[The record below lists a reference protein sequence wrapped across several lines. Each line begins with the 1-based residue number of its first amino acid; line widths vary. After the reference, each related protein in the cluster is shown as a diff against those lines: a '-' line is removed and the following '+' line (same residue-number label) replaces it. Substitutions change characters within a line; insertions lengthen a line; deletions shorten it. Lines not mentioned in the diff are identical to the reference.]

1 MNISQKIKIGR
12 EHKNMTQADLAKT
25 SGVPIDSIKRYER
38 VDSNITITNLVKIAQ
53 ALEVDLN
60 FFYEEY
66 HTPTTIPAQSMPH
79 LPHSPTPQHTIK
91 YYPNIRVSAGY
102 GIANFEEEFE
112 LIDATFLNTFNLA
125 NVKNLEMVQVQGDS
139 MLPYIE
145 DGEFIILERKSDF
158 KNGEIIVF
166 NLNDNIYIK
175 QALRIPNQ
183 NKISCISKN
192 PLFPSFDIEGD
203 DLNKMQLIGIL
214 RAKIKRF

>member
-1 MNISQKIKIGR
+1 MFFMLEKDKKIIQKMMDFFGVSKMEEVAVILGYSPSTINTWHTKGITKSVLKRFELISSKKLDNQIMKEKHKI
-12 EHKNMTQADLAKT
+12 TQT
-25 SGVPIDSIKRYER
+25 
-38 VDSNITITNLVKIAQ
+38 
-53 ALEVDLN
+53 
-60 FFYEEY
+60 
-66 HTPTTIPAQSMPH
+66 
-79 LPHSPTPQHTIK
+79 TPQHTIK

>member
-1 MNISQKIKIGR
+1 MKENSSV
-12 EHKNMTQADLAKT
+12 KNNRQ
-25 SGVPIDSIKRYER
+25 
-38 VDSNITITNLVKIAQ
+38 
-53 ALEVDLN
+53 
-60 FFYEEY
+60 
-66 HTPTTIPAQSMPH
+66 
-79 LPHSPTPQHTIK
+79 IK
-91 YYPNIRVSAGY
+91 YYPNVRISAGY